1 MDPSPRWSREGAEA
15 RAWRALVVEDDSQV
29 RTTVAR
35 YLRHHGFE
43 VSEAGS
49 CAEARFAL
57 ERRASGQAPPD
68 VLLVDHRLPDGDSL
82 AVLSIVRELAP
93 ETPVVVLTG
102 HGTVDL
108 AVRALKLGA
117 VDVLT
122 KPVPMAL
129 LLERLGDAVEEGQ
142 RGPAWRDD
150 VSSSGTRP
158 VAFVR
163 PAESARRL
171 AKTAPALADGLLGES
186 PAILALAAQIRAVR
200 DADCP
205 VLILG
210 ETGSGKG
217 VVARMLHEASARSS
231 RPFVDVNCATLT
243 RELVESEL
251 FGHARGAFTGAQASK
266 VGLFEAANGG
276 TLFLDEIGDIDAAV
290 QPKLLKAIEERRF
303 RRMGEVHD
311 RASDVRLLAARHKD
325 LLGGGGFRGDLFYRI
340 STISLEVP
348 PLRARGGDVV
358 LLARAFLAR
367 ACDRYRRPTP
377 ALAACAERAL
387 VAHDWPGNVRE
398 LRNVIDRAAVMTRGT
413 TITADELRF
422 DQAAP
427 PRTSSGAQTLD
438 DVERRHVEAALLDAG
453 WDVARAARA
462 LGIAR
467 STLYVKIKT
476 YGLKAAVGS
485 R

>member
-171 AKTAPALADGLLGES
+171 AKTAPALADGLLAG
-186 PAILALAAQIRAVR
+186 RAPR
-200 DADCP
+200 
-205 VLILG
+205 
-210 ETGSGKG
+210 SW
-217 VVARMLHEASARSS
+217 RSRRRSAR
-231 RPFVDVNCATLT
+231 CATRT
-243 RELVESEL
+243 
-251 FGHARGAFTGAQASK
+251 ARCSSSA
-266 VGLFEAANGG
+266 
-276 TLFLDEIGDIDAAV
+276 
-290 QPKLLKAIEERRF
+290 RR
-303 RRMGEVHD
+303 
-311 RASDVRLLAARHKD
+311 AAARAWS
-325 LLGGGGFRGDLFYRI
+325 RGCC
-340 STISLEVP
+340 T
-348 PLRARGGDVV
+348 
-358 LLARAFLAR
+358 
-367 ACDRYRRPTP
+367 RR
-377 ALAACAERAL
+377 
-387 VAHDWPGNVRE
+387 
-398 LRNVIDRAAVMTRGT
+398 
-413 TITADELRF
+413 
-422 DQAAP
+422 
-427 PRTSSGAQTLD
+427 
-438 DVERRHVEAALLDAG
+438 
-453 WDVARAARA
+453 ARAAH
-462 LGIAR
+462 GPS
-467 STLYVKIKT
+467 ST
-476 YGLKAAVGS
+476 
-485 R
+485 